1 MVSVQEYEEAQSSY
15 DNKVREFI
23 SKLKGLKCNVKFQQ
37 IKDYKRCMVIT
48 TVIIYYYES
57 FEIKPD
63 TKWEELEEFI
73 KICKLYNESDPLMII
88 TNEKIPV
95 NEIINEMKKELN
107 WYIDEKENS
116 NINEK
121 EWKKVVKYRW

>member
-95 NEIINEMKKELN
+95 IEIINEMKKENDSL
-107 WYIDEKENS
+107 I
-116 NINEK
+116 INESK
-121 EWKKVVKYRW
+121 GPNLM